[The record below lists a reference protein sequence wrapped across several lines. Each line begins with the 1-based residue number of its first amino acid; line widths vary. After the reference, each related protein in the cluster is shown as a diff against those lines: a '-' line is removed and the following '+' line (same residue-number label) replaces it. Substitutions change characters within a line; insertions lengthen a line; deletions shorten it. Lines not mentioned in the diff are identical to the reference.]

1 MRKNRIFTFFFI
13 LFTVAT
19 ALVSCNRKTVY
30 DHYEHTP
37 LTGWEKN
44 DTLIYRMP
52 AFKESGTY
60 SEELGLRISDT
71 YPFTS
76 ICIIVDQT
84 VIPKDRDMG
93 QRTLSDTIM
102 CSLFDSD
109 GSIKGNGVS
118 LFQYGNHFNDIS
130 LEKGDSVEV
139 RIRHNMKREILHG
152 INDIGIRIW
161 TKD

>member
-1 MRKNRIFTFFFI
+1 MQKNRVIYI
-13 LFTVAT
+13 LLTVVAT
-19 ALVSCNRKTVY
+19 LLSVSCNRKTVY

-52 AFKESGTY
+52 VFQKSGTY

-84 VIPKDRDMG
+84 IIPKDRTMEV
-93 QRTLSDTIM
+93 RTVSDTIM

-109 GSIKGNGVS
+109 ARIKRRGVS
-118 LFQYGNHFNDIS
+118 IYHYDNHFNDIS

-152 INDIGIRIW
+152 INDIGIRI
-161 TKD
+161 KL

>member
-93 QRTLSDTIM
+93 QRHDNVQPIRLRRKHQGQRCQPFPIWQS
-102 CSLFDSD
+102 
-109 GSIKGNGVS
+109 
-118 LFQYGNHFNDIS
+118 FQ
-130 LEKGDSVEV
+130 
-139 RIRHNMKREILHG
+139 
-152 INDIGIRIW
+152 
-161 TKD
+161 

>member
-1 MRKNRIFTFFFI
+1 MQKNRVIYI
-13 LFTVAT
+13 LLTVVAT
-19 ALVSCNRKTVY
+19 LLSVSCNRKTVY

-52 AFKESGTY
+52 VFQQSGTY

-84 VIPKDRDMG
+84 IIPKDRTMEV
-93 QRTLSDTIM
+93 RTVSDTIM

-109 GSIKGNGVS
+109 GSIKGSGVS
-118 LFQYGNHFNDIS
+118 LFHYDNHFNDIS

-152 INDIGIRIW
+152 INDIGIRI
-161 TKD
+161 KL